1 MGVAIIIPGVA
12 FTENLGKVT
21 LVGGGSSG
29 GGDVAVEVES
39 IAISGLAT
47 VNTASNKATY
57 SVSYTPTNTTQK
69 GVTWSLESGGEYAT
83 IDQIGTLT
91 VKGSGSVTIKAV
103 SKHNSAVTAKKVVS
117 VVFNEVQEDVKVKS
131 IAISGSDTVNNAS
144 NLATYRVSYTP
155 SNTTQIGVRWSL
167 ESGGEYATIDSSL
180 GTLTVKG
187 RGSVTIKAV
196 SIYNSAVTATKVVNV
211 VFNSKVQDTDLEYVG
226 TKGGNYLLT
235 NAMMDVYQKLIVK
248 AKLHPASYQGTTVRQ
263 FILHDGN
270 TCNVGSTYKE
280 KIFSATLPFRQARTA
295 AVVNGVVELTISQYT
310 CELTVDGSE
319 VTFTPNNVKTPSTKP
334 VMLFSNNNSSFVH
347 ERVDI
352 YSFRLERDG
361 NAVIDLKPVLKDGVP
376 CFHDTVSG
384 NFLYITGSN
393 SIYYATKTEPNNELT
408 YNG

>member
-1 MGVAIIIPGVA
+1 MGVAIIIPGVV

-21 LVGGGSSG
+21 LVDGGGSG
-29 GGDVAVEVES
+29 GGDDAVEVKS

-47 VNTASNKATY
+47 VNTANNRATY
-57 SVSYTPTNTTQK
+57 SVTYTPSNTTQK

-103 SKHNSAVTAKKVVS
+103 SKHNSAITTKKVVS

-131 IAISGSDTVNNAS
+131 IAIFGSDTVNTAS
-144 NLATYRVSYTP
+144 NAAQYRVSYTP
-155 SNTTQIGVRWSL
+155 TNTTQIGVKWSL

-187 RGSVTIKAV
+187 SGSVTIKAV
-196 SIYNSAVTATKVVNV
+196 SIYNAAVTATKVVSV
-211 VFNSKVQDTDLEYVG
+211 VFNKAQDAELEYVG

-235 NAMMDVYQKLIVK
+235 NAIMDSAYQKLIVK
-248 AKLHPASYQGTTVRQ
+248 AKLPTASYQGTTVRQ
-263 FILHDGN
+263 FILHDGKS
-270 TCNVGSTYKE
+270 CNVGSTYKE
-280 KIFSATLPFRQARTA
+280 KIFSATLPFRQARTT

-319 VTFTPNNVKTPSTKP
+319 VTFTPNNVKTPSTTP
-334 VMLFSNNNSSFVH
+334 IMLFSNNNSSFVH

-361 NAVIDLKPVLKDGVP
+361 NAIIDLKPVLKDGVP
-376 CFHDTVSG
+376 CFQDTVSG